1 MQFHI
6 ITLFPEAF
14 SYLDQSILKRAR
26 EKKLIEIKIHQLRDF
41 TKDKHHQVDDKPFGG
56 GPGMA
61 MQIEPL
67 AKALQFVKSKISGRL
82 QNGKKTKVV
91 FFTPAGKQFNNKIA
105 ADLTKKQQNLIL
117 LCGHYEGVD
126 ARIKKICRDSKIE
139 FQELSV
145 GPFVLTG
152 GELPAMILIDA
163 VSRRLPGVLH
173 KTESLEENRLG
184 VGVPVYTR
192 PEIFV
197 WKGKKYRVP
206 AVLLSGN
213 HQKIEQWRRKNKK
226 S

>member
-1 MQFHI
+1 MKFHI
-6 ITLFPEAF
+6 ITIFPEAF
-14 SYLDQSILKRAR
+14 SYLDQSILKRAQG
-26 EKKLIEIKIHQLRDF
+26 KNLIEIKIHQLRDF
-41 TKDKHHQVDDKPFGG
+41 AKGKHHQVDDKPFGG

-67 AKALQFVKSKISGRL
+67 TKTLQSVKSKISGRL
-82 QNGKKTKVV
+82 TNGKKTKLI
-91 FFTPAGKQFNNKIA
+91 FFTPSGQQFDNKIA
-105 ADLTKKQQNLIL
+105 ANLAKKQQNLIL

-126 ARIKKICRDSKIE
+126 ERIKKICRDLKME

-152 GELPAMILIDA
+152 GELPAMILIDV

-173 KTESLEENRLG
+173 KEESLEENRLG

-213 HQKIEQWRRKNKK
+213 HQKIEQWRQQHKK
-226 S
+226 L